1 MESEYIITRSS
12 WRVCDMPERLRPREE
27 MERLGVENVSDDV
40 LLALILRSGVRG
52 LSVIDLA
59 RELLKDYG
67 TLTALAGASV
77 EELAARK
84 GMGRVKA
91 QVLKASLE
99 FARRLG
105 EEAMPRRYRIRSPGD
120 AARLLRDRAKA
131 LDTEV
136 FWVLLL
142 DAKNYLKARP
152 VSITT
157 GLLDASLVHPREVF
171 REAIRSATAAVVLV
185 HNHPSGDAAPSPEDV
200 RITKQLV
207 EAGKV
212 VDIRV
217 LDHVILGKP
226 RGDGERDFISFRE
239 DGIVDFGK

>member
-1 MESEYIITRSS
+1 MDSEYVIAKSG
-12 WRVCDMPERLRPREE
+12 WRVRDMPERLRPREE

-52 LSVIDLA
+52 MSVIDLA
-59 RELLKDYG
+59 RGLLKDYG
-67 TLTALAGASV
+67 SLTALASASV

-91 QVLKASLE
+91 QVLMASLE
-99 FARRLG
+99 FAGRLS
-105 EEAMPRRYRIRSPGD
+105 EETVPRRYRIRSPED
-120 AARLLRDRAKA
+120 VARLLRDRAKS
-131 LDTEV
+131 LDREV

-142 DAKNYLKARP
+142 DAKNYLRTRP

-171 REAIRSATAAVVLV
+171 REAVRSATAAVVLV
-185 HNHPSGDAAPSPEDV
+185 HNHPSGDPAPSPEDI
-200 RITKQLV
+200 RITRQLA

-217 LDHVILGKP
+217 LDHVILGKSS
-226 RGDGERDFISFRE
+226 GAGTKDFLSFRE
-239 DGIVDFGK
+239 DGIVDFGR